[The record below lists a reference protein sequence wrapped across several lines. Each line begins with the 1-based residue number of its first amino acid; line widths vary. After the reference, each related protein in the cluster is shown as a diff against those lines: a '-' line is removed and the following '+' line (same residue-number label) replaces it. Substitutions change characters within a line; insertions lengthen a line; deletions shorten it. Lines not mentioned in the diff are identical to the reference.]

1 MAKILPFARGRAGRK
16 PAASKGAAASQCTG
30 EIVIFPGVRV
40 EYHDQT
46 PAPEAKQRRSR
57 VRRSSAED
65 VLSA

>member
-1 MAKILPFARGRAGRK
+1 MAKILPFAKGRVGRK
-16 PAASKGAAASQCTG
+16 PTAQQGTG

-46 PAPEAKQRRSR
+46 PAPEAKQRRRR
-57 VRRSSAED
+57 VRRNPAED

>member
-16 PAASKGAAASQCTG
+16 PAAPQGTG

-46 PAPEAKQRRSR
+46 PAPEAKQRC
-57 VRRSSAED
+57 RRARRNSAED